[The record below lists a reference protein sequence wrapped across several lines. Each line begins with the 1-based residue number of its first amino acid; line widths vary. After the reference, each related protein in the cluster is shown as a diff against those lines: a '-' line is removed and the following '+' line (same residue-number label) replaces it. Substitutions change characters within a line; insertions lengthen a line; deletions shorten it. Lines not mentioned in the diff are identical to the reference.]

1 MYWKFRTE
9 ICWYSMSQFGR
20 FKQCI
25 GSLEHKDKMKDKDN
39 NSVLNNVLEV

>member
-1 MYWKFRTE
+1 MYWKFRTAKGGFYDPAGS
-9 ICWYSMSQFGR
+9 C